1 MSSIMM
7 RAIKCA
13 HHKRNQIISCM
24 VSARVLL
31 MPFPEMLNF
40 AFLKVTQQGK
50 PFIILDEEIVGKPA
64 KPFGVEG
71 TFYRALLD

>member
-1 MSSIMM
+1 
-7 RAIKCA
+7 
-13 HHKRNQIISCM
+13 M